1 MSKVAIG
8 AHTKIFI
15 LHKCTRKTFGL
26 KIENLKL
33 YRAIEKAS
41 IDIYE
46 DYSKVMRTYFNI
58 LQ

>member
-1 MSKVAIG
+1 MG
-8 AHTKIFI
+8 AHTNIFI

-26 KIENLKL
+26 RIKNLKL
-33 YRAIEKAS
+33 YRAREKAS

-46 DYSKVMRTYFNI
+46 DYLKVMRTYFNI